1 VNFGGWA
8 IRHRTL
14 VLLVLLVSVVGGLVA
29 ATRLASGIY
38 PEVDFPRIGVVVR
51 QGDSPPQV
59 FQTTITRPVEQSLMT
74 VLGVERVRS
83 RTIRGGA
90 EIQLLF
96 GPRTDMW
103 RALQL
108 VESRLTRGCGSSG

>member
-1 VNFGGWA
+1 MNFGGWA
-8 IRHRTL
+8 LRHRSL
-14 VLLVLLVSVVGGLVA
+14 VLLVLLVSVLGGALA
-29 ATRLASGIY
+29 ARQLASGIY

-51 QGDSPPQV
+51 QGDAPPEV
-59 FQTTITRPVEQSLMT
+59 FQTNVTRPIEQALMT

-96 GPRTDMW
+96 ASRTDMW

-108 VESRLTRGCGSSG
+108 VE